1 MLQLYYFVDKDV
13 FFNKNTIFAV
23 EKFKQNKTKQNKTQ
37 WI

>member
-1 MLQLYYFVDKDV
+1 MQLYYFVDKDV

-23 EKFKQNKTKQNKTQ
+23 ENLKTIKKQKTQ